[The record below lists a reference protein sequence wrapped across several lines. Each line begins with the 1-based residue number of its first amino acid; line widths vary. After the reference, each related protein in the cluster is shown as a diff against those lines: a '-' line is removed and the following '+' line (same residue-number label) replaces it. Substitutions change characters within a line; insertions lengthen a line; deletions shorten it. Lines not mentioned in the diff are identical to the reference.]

1 MAYQCTWEKKRASGL
16 KMLYTLVKIFW
27 MAPTLHQGYVPV
39 HVHVYSVFELCFFAL
54 PSLLFGQC
62 KEWLEDKKIKYFHMC

>member
-16 KMLYTLVKIFW
+16 NNAIYIKVKIFW
-27 MAPTLHQGYVPV
+27 MAPTLHQGYVP
-39 HVHVYSVFELCFFAL
+39 VHVYSVFELCFFAL

-62 KEWLEDKKIKYFHMC
+62 KEWLENKKIKYFHMC

>member
-1 MAYQCTWEKKRASGL
+1 MAYQCTWEKKEPVA
-16 KMLYTLVKIFW
+16 KIMLYTLVKIFW
-27 MAPTLHQGYVPV
+27 MALTLHQGYVPV
-39 HVHVYSVFELCFFAL
+39 YVYSVFELCFFAL